1 MSSVGAICFEDRF
14 YARKKGGIGRGGIG
28 GDGRISAWGAM
39 HMAATLAGYRTALLA
54 LAGSFFI
61 LLAQMGSATTPLR
74 L

>member
-1 MSSVGAICFEDRF
+1 MSSVGAIYFEDRF
-14 YARKKGGIGRGGIG
+14 YARKKGGIG

-54 LAGSFFI
+54 LAGPFFT
-61 LLAQMGSATTPLR
+61 LLAQMGSATTPLP